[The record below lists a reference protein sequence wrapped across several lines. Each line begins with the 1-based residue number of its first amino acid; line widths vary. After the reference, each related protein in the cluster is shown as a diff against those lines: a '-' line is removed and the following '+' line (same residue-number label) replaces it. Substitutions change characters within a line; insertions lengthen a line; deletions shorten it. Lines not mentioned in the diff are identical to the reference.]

1 MLWFILCYLFS
12 IFLSNDDMVF
22 IWRKDS
28 VFFLKTTLQIQKT
41 QFLANDISFIKEE
54 FQLFQENLF
63 YKRNISSFYYKF
75 LL

>member
-28 VFFLKTTLQIQKT
+28 VFFLKTTLHIQKT
-41 QFLANDISFIKEE
+41 HFLANDISFIKEE
-54 FQLFQENLF
+54 FQLFQEKDE
-63 YKRNISSFYYKF
+63 KRRNHK
-75 LL
+75 